1 MLRFKSLLAL
11 SVVIS
16 QSALA
21 AESKPTVFEKDGQHY
36 SYTTELSNGMVLI
49 RGQVLW
55 SGEQFSLAVNRRGFV
70 AGDFADMAVSY
81 RVPSEE
87 SDRLFRGLADTKVA
101 SLEDKP
107 E

>member
-11 SVVIS
+11 SVLFS

-36 SYTTELSNGMVLI
+36 SYTTELSRGLVRI
-49 RGQVLW
+49 RGQVLG
-55 SGEQFSLAVNRRGFV
+55 SGERFSLAVNRRGWV
-70 AGDFADMAVSY
+70 TGDFAGVAVSY
-81 RVPSEE
+81 DVPGEE
-87 SDRLFRGLADTKVA
+87 GDRLFRELGDPKVA
-101 SLEDKP
+101 SLENKP